1 MGNKTKQN
9 KIWWKIHHFV
19 HFYKIMVLEGKY
31 IPSPYDSAW
40 LWRYIRFKRSRCK
53 VNVRAVWQA
62 REVKETKVHSKDFW
76 MCGFPLPLS
85 HSHQVFMLRKG
96 NSPDFTLRKANT
108 DYRRVRDTVCARTQ
122 CTCVW
127 VFTRSANSGRGHH
140 NGALGPFKC
149 QQQRASKSM

>member
-1 MGNKTKQN
+1 M
-9 KIWWKIHHFV
+9 HHFV

-76 MCGFPLPLS
+76 MCGFPLVCRTLIKCLCCERATAPTSLFAKQILITGVWETRYAHA
-85 HSHQVFMLRKG
+85 HSVRACECLHAVQ
-96 NSPDFTLRKANT
+96 TLGEAT
-108 DYRRVRDTVCARTQ
+108 TMAP
-122 CTCVW
+122 
-127 VFTRSANSGRGHH
+127 
-140 NGALGPFKC
+140 LGPSSVSSNVPVNQCKL
-149 QQQRASKSM
+149 RLDAVE